1 MSIRVTYSGFISLII
16 GLFNIGL
23 GIGFTIIVTRTLD
36 VLQYGTWGF
45 IGGIVVYATIIEPVI
60 TYWTTREVARE
71 EKSGKTGIFAGLIFS
86 GIGSIIYVISVLITV
101 EQTDAEQSI
110 VLLGIILVPVTFLNR
125 VLTSITIGWRPQGV
139 SYGQIV
145 FGATQVFGALFF
157 VYFMKMNV
165 EGVILT
171 VTTAYVI
178 SILFYINY
186 NKKQLIDSIK
196 IKFLKKWVNLSWI
209 SMYPALGD
217 MIYALDIM
225 VFSVITHS
233 VIGLAFWTA
242 STMLSIVISNAGLIS
257 RAVYSKLL
265 QGKNTEFVQDNV
277 RHLFYFAILFLGFTI
292 TFAKPGLFV
301 LNPEYIVAEYIVI
314 FLALK
319 SFLYVISGNLRTFV
333 TGIETVDT
341 DKNSTFKDYF
351 KSKLIIMSTLE
362 LIQSISYIVFLS
374 ITISILVL
382 TVESQ
387 IELVTYWAG
396 IALIVQI
403 PISIGSIILFKKYFP
418 FKFDYK
424 AIIKFSIVAVFVFG
438 ITHLMMEEF
447 LEYKPALIDF
457 FPSVVIFGVFGIM
470 AYIGITIS
478 IDKKTRLLVK
488 SVLGEIRNR
497 N

>member
-157 VYFMKMNV
+157 VYFMKMNI

>member
-1 MSIRVTYSGFISLII
+1 LSIRVTYSGFISLII

-157 VYFMKMNV
+157 VYFMKMNI

>member
-1 MSIRVTYSGFISLII
+1 MSIRVTYSGFISLIL
-16 GLFNIGL
+16 GLFNIGF

-45 IGGIVVYATIIEPVI
+45 ISGIVIYATIVEPII
-60 TYWTTREVARE
+60 TYWATREIARE
-71 EKSGKTGIFAGLIFS
+71 EKSGKTSVFAGLIFS
-86 GIGSIIYVISVLITV
+86 AVGSVIYVISVLLTV

-110 VLLGIILVPVTFLNR
+110 VFLGIILVPVVFLNR
-125 VLTSITIGWRPQGV
+125 VFSSITIGWKPQGV
-139 SYGQIV
+139 SYGQMV
-145 FGATQVFGALFF
+145 FGAAQVFGALFF
-157 VYFMKMNV
+157 VYFLKMSI

-171 VTTAYVI
+171 VTIAYAI

-196 IKFLKKWVNLSWI
+196 IKFLKKWINLSWI
-209 SMYPALGD
+209 SMYPVLGD
-217 MIYALDIM
+217 IIYTLDIM

-242 STMLSIVISNAGLIS
+242 SSMLSILISNAGLIS

-265 QGKNTEFVQDNV
+265 QGKKTDFVEENV
-277 RHLFYFAILFLGFTI
+277 RHLFYFAILFVGFTI

-301 LNPEYIVAEYIVI
+301 LNPEYVLAEYIVI

-333 TGIETVDT
+333 TGIETVDI

-362 LIQSISYIVFLS
+362 LIQSISYIVFLAV
-374 ITISILVL
+374 TISILVL
-382 TVESQ
+382 TVDSQ

-403 PISIGSIILFKKYFP
+403 PISIGSIILFKKYFT

-424 AIIKFSIVAVFVFG
+424 AIIKFLIVAVFVFG
-438 ITHLMMEEF
+438 ITHLMMDEF
-447 LEYKPALIDF
+447 LEYKPALVDF
-457 FPSVVIFGVFGIM
+457 FPSVVIFGIFGIM
-470 AYIGITIS
+470 AYIGITIL
-478 IDKKTRLLVK
+478 IDKKTRLLVN
-488 SVLGEIRNR
+488 SVLNEIRNR

>member
-1 MSIRVTYSGFISLII
+1 MII

-157 VYFMKMNV
+157 VYFMKMNI